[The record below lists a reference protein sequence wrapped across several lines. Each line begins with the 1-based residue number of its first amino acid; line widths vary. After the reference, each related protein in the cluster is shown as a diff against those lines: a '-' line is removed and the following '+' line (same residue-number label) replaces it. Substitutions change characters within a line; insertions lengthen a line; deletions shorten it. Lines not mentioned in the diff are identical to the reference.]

1 MIVLSGREASIF
13 ACLCDTVVAPEA
25 PLPPVEHTDAVAAFD
40 RYLAGSPRMN
50 RVGLRALVL
59 LAELAPRVLGQRA
72 RLRRLGQE
80 ERARALRAAE
90 GSRARPLVDALEFVI
105 RLSYFGDDGVM
116 RLLGYDAEANLRRA
130 RA

>member
-1 MIVLSGREASIF
+1 M
-13 ACLCDTVVAPEA
+13 
-25 PLPPVEHTDAVAAFD
+25 
-40 RYLAGSPRMN
+40 
-50 RVGLRALVL
+50 
-59 LAELAPRVLGQRA
+59 LGQRA
-72 RLRRLGQE
+72 RLRRLDQE